1 MMEKRKVEAYDD
13 GYSSSDVVKRMTAA
27 ASALLLCG
35 SLTACHRNRPEPDQK
50 IMGNMVYEPPVS
62 DSDVSPSDTSSDDGL
77 SIMGEEQ
84 YFPVEDESSG
94 NDYDGFM
101 TVEPSEGD

>member
-62 DSDVSPSDTSSDDGL
+62 DSDVSPSDISSDDGL

-84 YFPVEDESSG
+84 YFPVEEESSG
-94 NDYDGFM
+94 SDYDGNM
-101 TVEPSEGD
+101 TVAPSEGG

>member
-1 MMEKRKVEAYDD
+1 MEKRKIEMYDD
-13 GYSSSDVVKRMTAA
+13 GYSHSDMMKRLTAA
-27 ASALLLCG
+27 ASALLFCG
-35 SLTACHRNRPEPDQK
+35 SLTACRHNSPSPDEK

-62 DSDVSPSDTSSDDGL
+62 DSDVSPSDISSDDAL

-94 NDYDGFM
+94 NDYDGNM
-101 TVEPSEGD
+101 TVAPSEGY

>member
-13 GYSSSDVVKRMTAA
+13 GYSSSDVVKRMTAV

-35 SLTACHRNRPEPDQK
+35 SLTACHHNRPEPDQN

-62 DSDVSPSDTSSDDGL
+62 DSDISSSDISSDDGL

-94 NDYDGFM
+94 ND
-101 TVEPSEGD
+101 